1 MQNMHIIDTLYF
13 AFRSLI
19 AHRLRTALSASGIAI
34 GIAAVILLTAIG
46 DGVQRFVLSEFTQFG
61 TNIVTVTPG
70 KINTHGGS
78 LGAIGSARLLT
89 IEDAM
94 ALKQSRYAEFIN
106 ASVVG
111 NAEIRAQGRSRRV
124 TAYGQ
129 GSDFAEAFNMQIETG
144 QFLPDDDPRNP
155 RAYVVLGAKVRAEL
169 FGDTNPL
176 GAILQVGGSRF
187 RVIGVMASKGQVLG
201 FDLDDTVFIPT
212 TRALEV
218 FNRQGVMEI
227 QLAYFPDAPVQAVVE
242 DIQRILIARHG
253 REDFTVKPQQQM
265 LSTLSTV
272 LSVLKFAVAALGG
285 ISLIVGAVG
294 MVTLMHIAVSERV
307 SEIGLLTALGATRAR
322 IRILFLLESIALST
336 LGGLSGLLIGSG
348 IAWLLKL
355 LISDLPV
362 NIPWDYVFGALC
374 ISMLIGLA
382 AGVIPAMQAA
392 KLNPVDALRT
402 D

>member
-1 MQNMHIIDTLYF
+1 MNAIDTFQF
-13 AFRSLI
+13 ALRSLL
-19 AHRLRTALSASGIAI
+19 AHRLRTVLSASGIAI

-61 TNIVTVTPG
+61 TNIVTITPG

-94 ALKQSRYAEFIN
+94 ALRQSRHAEYIN

-129 GSDFAEAFNMQIETG
+129 GPDFAKAFNMQIEIG

-155 RAYVVLGAKVRAEL
+155 RAYAVLGAKVRAEI
-169 FGDTNPL
+169 FGDANPL

-187 RVIGVMASKGQVLG
+187 RVIGVMASKGQILG

-227 QLAYFPDAPVQAVVE
+227 QLAYFPDIPVHVVVE

-272 LSVLKFAVAALGG
+272 LNVLKFAVAALGG
-285 ISLIVGAVG
+285 ISLIVGAIG
-294 MVTLMHIAVSERV
+294 MVTLMHITVSERV
-307 SEIGLLTALGATRAR
+307 SEIGLLTALGATRTR

-336 LGGLSGLLIGSG
+336 LGGVAGLFIGSG

-355 LISDLPV
+355 LIGDLPV
-362 NIPWDYVFGALC
+362 NIPWDYVLGALC
-374 ISMLIGLA
+374 ISMMIGLA

>member
-1 MQNMHIIDTLYF
+1 MNTIDTLRF
-13 AFRSLI
+13 VFLSLT
-19 AHRLRTALSASGIAI
+19 AHRLRTLLSASGIAL
-34 GIAAVILLTAIG
+34 GIAAIILLTAIG

-61 TNIVTVTPG
+61 TNIVSITPG

-89 IEDAM
+89 IEDAL
-94 ALKQSRYAEFIN
+94 ALKQSRYAQFTN

-129 GSDFAEAFNMQIETG
+129 GPDFANAFNMEVEIG
-144 QFLPDDDPRNP
+144 QFLPQDDPRNP

-169 FGDTNPL
+169 FGETNPL

-187 RVIGVMASKGQVLG
+187 RIIGVMAPKGNVLG
-201 FDLDDTVFIPT
+201 FDLDDTVFMPT
-212 TRALEV
+212 ARALEV
-218 FNRQGVMEI
+218 FNRHGVMEI
-227 QLAYFPDAPVQAVVE
+227 NFSYHPGANIQAVVD
-242 DIQRILIARHG
+242 DIRRILIARHG

-272 LSVLKFAVAALGG
+272 LNVLKFAVAALGG

-294 MVTLMHIAVSERV
+294 MITLMHIAVSERV
-307 SEIGLLTALGATRAR
+307 AEIGLLTALGATRAR
-322 IRILFLLESIALST
+322 IRILFLLESTVLST
-336 LGGLSGLLIGSG
+336 LGGLTGLIVGAGIARLLQLLIGN
-348 IAWLLKL
+348 
-355 LISDLPV
+355 LPI
-362 NIPWDYVFGALC
+362 NIPWDYVLSALC
-374 ISMLIGLA
+374 ISMIIGLM
-382 AGVIPAMQAA
+382 AGIIPAMHAA
-392 KLNPVDALRT
+392 KLNPVDALRS

>member
-1 MQNMHIIDTLYF
+1 MNTIDIFYF

-19 AHRLRTALSASGIAI
+19 AHRLRTILSASGIAV

-46 DGVQRFVLSEFTQFG
+46 DGVQRFVLAEFTQFG
-61 TNIVTVTPG
+61 TNIVTITPG

-94 ALKQSRYAEFIN
+94 ALKQSRYAEYTN
-106 ASVVG
+106 ASVIG

-129 GSDFAEAFNMQIETG
+129 GPDFARAFNMQVEIG

-155 RAYVVLGAKVRAEL
+155 RAYVVLGAKARTEL

-176 GAILQVGGSRF
+176 GKLVQVGGTRF

-201 FDLDDTVFIPT
+201 FDFDDTVFIPT

-227 QLAYFPDAPVQAVVE
+227 QFSYLSDATVQIVVE

-253 REDFTVKPQQQM
+253 REDFTVKSQQQM
-265 LSTLSTV
+265 LSTLSTI
-272 LSVLKFAVAALGG
+272 LSILKFAVAALGG

-336 LGGLSGLLIGSG
+336 LGGLAGLLIGSG
-348 IAWLLKL
+348 ISWLLKL

-362 NIPWDYVFGALC
+362 NIPWDYVLGAVC

>member
-1 MQNMHIIDTLYF
+1 MNTLDTFQF
-13 AFRSLI
+13 AFRSLT
-19 AHRLRTALSASGIAI
+19 AHRLRTILSASGIAI

-61 TNIVTVTPG
+61 TNIVTITPG

-89 IEDAM
+89 LEDAI
-94 ALKQSRYAEFIN
+94 ALKQSRYAEYTN

-129 GSDFAEAFNMQIETG
+129 GPDFARAFNMQIAIG

-155 RAYVVLGAKVRAEL
+155 RAYAVLGSKVRTEL
-169 FGDTNPL
+169 FGDASPL
-176 GAILQVGGSRF
+176 GALLQVGGSRF
-187 RVIGVMASKGQVLG
+187 RVIGVMASKGNVLG
-201 FDLDDTVFIPT
+201 FDLDDTVFMPT
-212 TRALEV
+212 ARALEV

-227 QLAYFPDAPVQAVVE
+227 NLAYFPDAPVQAVVD
-242 DIQRILIARHG
+242 DINRILVARHG

-265 LSTLSTV
+265 LNTLSTV

-285 ISLIVGAVG
+285 ISLLVGAVG

-336 LGGLSGLLIGSG
+336 LGGLAGLIIGAG
-348 IAWLLKL
+348 IAGLLKL
-355 LISDLPV
+355 LISGLPV
-362 NIPWDYVFGALC
+362 NIPWDFVLGALC
-374 ISMLIGLA
+374 LSLVIGLA
-382 AGVIPAMQAA
+382 AGVIPAMRAA

>member
-1 MQNMHIIDTLYF
+1 MNTLDTFQF
-13 AFRSLI
+13 AFRSLT
-19 AHRLRTALSASGIAI
+19 AHRLRTILSASGIAI

-61 TNIVTVTPG
+61 TNIVTITPG

-89 IEDAM
+89 IEDAI
-94 ALKQSRYAEFIN
+94 ALKQSRYAEYTN

-129 GSDFAEAFNMQIETG
+129 GPDFARAFNMQVATG

-155 RAYVVLGAKVRAEL
+155 RAYAVLGAKVRTEL
-169 FGDTNPL
+169 FGDANPL
-176 GAILQVGGSRF
+176 GALLQVGGSRF
-187 RVIGVMASKGQVLG
+187 RVIGVMASKGNVLG
-201 FDLDDTVFIPT
+201 FDLDDTVFMPT
-212 TRALEV
+212 ARALEV

-227 QLAYFPDAPVQAVVE
+227 NLSYFPDAPVQAVVD
-242 DIQRILIARHG
+242 DIQRILVARHG

-285 ISLIVGAVG
+285 ISLLVGAVG

-336 LGGLSGLLIGSG
+336 LGGLAGLIIGTG

-355 LISDLPV
+355 MISGLPV
-362 NIPWDYVFGALC
+362 NIPWDFVLGALGL
-374 ISMLIGLA
+374 SLVIGLA
-382 AGVIPAMQAA
+382 AGVMPAMRAA

>member
-1 MQNMHIIDTLYF
+1 MNTLDTFQF
-13 AFRSLI
+13 AFRSLT
-19 AHRLRTALSASGIAI
+19 AHRLRTLLSASGIAI

-61 TNIVTVTPG
+61 TNIVTITPG

-89 IEDAM
+89 IDDAI
-94 ALKQSRYAEFIN
+94 ALKQSRYAEYTN

-129 GSDFAEAFNMQIETG
+129 GPDFARAFNMQIATG

-176 GAILQVGGSRF
+176 GALLQVGGSRF
-187 RVIGVMASKGQVLG
+187 RVIGVMASKGNVLG
-201 FDLDDTVFIPT
+201 FDLDDTVFMPT
-212 TRALEV
+212 ARALEV

-227 QLAYFPDAPVQAVVE
+227 NFSYFPDAPVQAVVN
-242 DIQRILIARHG
+242 DIQRILVARHG
-253 REDFTVKPQQQM
+253 REDFTVKQQQQM
-265 LSTLSTV
+265 LNTLSTV

-285 ISLIVGAVG
+285 ISLLVGAVG

-336 LGGLSGLLIGSG
+336 LGGLAGLIIGTG
-348 IAWLLKL
+348 TAWLLKL
-355 LISDLPV
+355 LISGLPV
-362 NIPWDYVFGALC
+362 NIPWDFVFGALFL
-374 ISMLIGLA
+374 SLLIGLA
-382 AGVIPAMQAA
+382 AGVIPAMRAA

>member
-1 MQNMHIIDTLYF
+1 MNLTDTFRF
-13 AFRSLI
+13 AFRSLT
-19 AHRLRTALSASGIAI
+19 AHRLRTLLSASGIAV

-61 TNIVTVTPG
+61 TNIVNINPG
-70 KINTHGGS
+70 KIHTHGGS

-94 ALKQSRYAEFIN
+94 ALKQSRYAQYTN
-106 ASVVG
+106 ANVVG

-129 GSDFAEAFNMQIETG
+129 GPDFAKAFNMQVEIG
-144 QFLPDDDPRNP
+144 QFLPHDDPRNP
-155 RAYVVLGAKVRAEL
+155 RAYVVLGAKVRTEL
-169 FGDTNPL
+169 FGAINPL
-176 GAILQVGGSRF
+176 GALLQIGGSRF

-201 FDLDDTVFIPT
+201 FDLDDTVFMPT

-227 QLAYFPDAPVQAVVE
+227 NFSYFSDAPIQAVVD
-242 DIQRILIARHG
+242 DIQRILVARHG
-253 REDFTVKPQQQM
+253 RVDFTITPQKQM

-272 LSVLKFAVAALGG
+272 LNVLKFAVAALGG
-285 ISLIVGAVG
+285 ISLLVGAVG

-322 IRILFLLESIALST
+322 IRIIFLLESTALST
-336 LGGLSGLLIGSG
+336 VGGLIGLIVGAS
-348 IAWLLKL
+348 IAGLLKL
-355 LISDLPV
+355 LISGLPV
-362 NIPWDYVFGALC
+362 NIPWDYVLGALC
-374 ISMLIGLA
+374 VSILIGLA
-382 AGVIPAMQAA
+382 AGVIPAMRAA
-392 KLNPVDALRT
+392 NLNSVDALRT
-402 D
+402 E